1 MLVGVPVS
9 GDAEILE
16 WSSYSQIYICA
27 SIIQKLYG
35 ADLIIDETLYSDIH
49 RKSTCLAFSFW

>member
-1 MLVGVPVS
+1 MLVEVPVS

-35 ADLIIDETLYSDIH
+35 ADLIIDETLYFVYIGKAH
-49 RKSTCLAFSFW
+49 A